1 MKGKILM
8 VKAANDDGIRVTIKT
23 LAKLAGVSHTTIS
36 RALNNSPLVKPQTKK
51 KIQRLAEE
59 MGYVPDINAKGLVT
73 NKAFVVGIYFSRLK
87 SGTSSNFLAESIRQI
102 KYALA
107 DYTLAINGLDLVSN
121 KLSLLANGKP
131 DGVLFISQS
140 VSDDPYIEFMRDNGI
155 PVVVI
160 NRRTSVTNVINIVPD
175 EYHGVYQAIQYA
187 IRLGH
192 QNFGLIKGADNF
204 ASTQIRE
211 QGLRDAIKDSQ
222 TASIRESSI
231 VQGDYSRKSGFH
243 SMNKILMQDEIP
255 SLVFCSND
263 EMAMGALKACHK
275 FGLKVP
281 EDISLIGFD
290 NADYAQFMIPGL
302 TTIYK
307 PVDEIA
313 KRGVTELKELMSNDL
328 VVKERNDEEIVATE
342 LIIRDSVMDLRK

>member
-1 MKGKILM
+1 ME
-8 VKAANDDGIRVTIKT
+8 NRVQEDEARITIKT
-23 LAKLAGVSHTTIS
+23 LAKLAGVSHTTVS
-36 RALNNSPLVKPQTKK
+36 RALNDSPLVKPQTKK
-51 KIQRLAEE
+51 KIQRLAED

-102 KYALA
+102 KNALA
-107 DYTLAINGLDLVSN
+107 DYTLAINGLDLVNS

-131 DGVLFISQS
+131 DGALFVSQS
-140 VSDDPYIEFMRDNGI
+140 ASDDSYIEFMRDSGV
-155 PVVVI
+155 PVVVV
-160 NRRTSVTNVINIVPD
+160 NRKTTVEGVVNIVPD
-175 EYHGVYQAIQYA
+175 EYHGVYRAIEYA

-192 QNFGLIKGADNF
+192 RKFGLIKGADNF
-204 ASTQIRE
+204 TSTKIRE
-211 QGLRDAIKDSQ
+211 QGLRDAVAKYDNVDICEN
-222 TASIRESSI
+222 AV
-231 VQGDYSRKSGFH
+231 VQGDYSRNGGFH
-243 SMNKILMQDEIP
+243 AMNKILMQTDVP

-281 EDISLIGFD
+281 NDISLIGFD

-313 KRGVTELKELMSNDL
+313 RVGVERLKELMS
-328 VVKERNDEEIVATE
+328 KESSGEASLEKIFETE
-342 LIIRDSVMDLRK
+342 LVIRDSVRDLRE